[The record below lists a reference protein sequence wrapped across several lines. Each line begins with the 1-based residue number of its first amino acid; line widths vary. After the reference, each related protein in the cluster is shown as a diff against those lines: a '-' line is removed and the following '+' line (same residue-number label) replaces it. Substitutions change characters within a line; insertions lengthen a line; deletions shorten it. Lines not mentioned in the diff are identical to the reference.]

1 MSLDKEKI
9 KELFEASVR
18 AERVNFIRRFYSVLK
33 LSIAILNFIWSDKNK
48 NDFSLSSKARLNILN
63 NNFDEMILLENSISK
78 NRHVSNVAISGP
90 YGSGK
95 SSFLDTFKAAFSE
108 HKYINLSL
116 ANFLEAD
123 GKIHDLNEEKMK
135 LLEES
140 IVQHILYK
148 EKPSKTSLS
157 RIQRIPFIS
166 IRDKFLFSMLV
177 LVFVPVFY
185 WQSVRIGIIENATVQ
200 KIISS
205 ELMDNYGAL
214 IDIVSVIFCFI
225 FLYYISE
232 NVLSFDLKR
241 VFVKKAGISDGDN
254 KSPLNAYLD
263 EIIYFFHK
271 TKYDVVIFEDLDRFG
286 SVRIFT
292 KLREVNS
299 IINESSFMSN
309 RKVSFIYA
317 VKDDLLSSQERT
329 KFFDLII
336 PIIPVVSYRT
346 SSAALRKELEELKS
360 RKEEVIF
367 SERFVN
373 NICVFINDMRVIK
386 NIAHEYGVYFNK
398 LNGGESNHEK
408 ILGMIAFKNV
418 SPSEYGDLLHGKGE
432 IKYFFD
438 CLSVSKTNYVNR
450 LLLELRS
457 LEEEK
462 NKYLN
467 SKKFVFKEFVIGLLY
482 KSVSEVTSFSNIRT
496 IHLDYDE
503 YSLESF
509 LSDEKIIEKII
520 ESKRQYVKRLNYN
533 SYNGGE
539 DIGLKKELLRR
550 SKNIPVEV
558 SAIGKDVDDQILSM
572 NRRIEEISLE
582 ISETKS
588 KKISEF
594 INIYPF
600 EKIIADIPEEKQSFK
615 WLNGQAPSALL
626 VRYLIS
632 SGHLGEDYQ
641 NFTSEFIEGYLT
653 VYEVSLISQMKAK
666 VGISPRDKFEKIEY
680 VLKELE
686 PSDFSYLGN
695 FNFQIVSALFDSGV
709 ELKNYLS
716 EIKKS
721 AKLSPKEFL
730 DNLLDMYS
738 EDNDMYSGAFI
749 NEFIDYET
757 DFFAT
762 LLESYDRSNSVIK
775 LAFSKLESE
784 VKKNLFDKLGD
795 KTVDRMALTEDLS
808 NLFSSY
814 GDVDLINHLDVK
826 FTSISYADDDTLNE
840 VVRLKMYTFS
850 NSNMSIIASRILGE
864 SKFSYTLITSRDD
877 DFSSYIKEYIE
888 EDFDLFFDEFY
899 YECDHI
905 YESEDFIVCAS
916 KYLRDDNL
924 EALASKSETFISD
937 FRKLE
942 SVPLA
947 LSYFLKHKKLFIKDL
962 IVDDFINFSVENS
975 IQEDAFDFLSRSDRE
990 YKVTAEAII
999 KNYSYINNI
1008 IVFLLPLPPIEALK
1022 LNADIFNQIAN
1033 SRKIDFSD
1041 NEGLK
1046 KMLSDLI
1053 NESRVNEISVLI
1065 DVYESEIYSILLG
1078 FDIPNEL
1085 IIDIFNEV
1093 KDKVSFVEL
1102 FVFKNDGYYDDNEI
1116 FTRIFMEV
1124 FSEIPLS
1131 CYTKYELNEGFYSR
1145 ILNSKEIK
1153 NENIIEL
1160 VVVNTVA
1167 NSFLDESRFH
1177 RLVSLCGIEDK
1188 ISGPG
1193 IKSVDDSNFIIGDVL
1208 KYLEEANYVSKV
1220 KHTKSGTYT
1229 FYTRKV

>member
-9 KELFEASVR
+9 KELFEANDK

-33 LSIAILNFIWSDKNK
+33 LSIAILNFTWSDKFK
-48 NDFSLSSKARLNILN
+48 NDFSLSSKARLNILK
-63 NNFDEMILLENSISK
+63 NNFDEIILLENSILK

-95 SSFLDTFKAAFSE
+95 SSFLDTFKATFSE

-123 GKIHDLNEEKMK
+123 GTVHDLNEEKMK

-148 EKPSKTSLS
+148 ENPSKTSLS

-166 IRDKFLFSMLV
+166 FLDKFLFSMLIV
-177 LVFVPVFY
+177 IFAPLFY
-185 WQSVRIGIIENATVQ
+185 WQSVRIGFVENTKIQ
-200 KIISS
+200 KIITS
-205 ELMDNYGAL
+205 EFINNYGVL
-214 IDIVSVIFCFI
+214 IDVVSVIFFFVFI
-225 FLYYISE
+225 YYISE

-299 IINESSFMSN
+299 IINESSFMKN

-317 VKDDLLSSQERT
+317 VRDDLLSSQERT

-346 SSAALRKELEELKS
+346 SSAALRNELEELKT
-360 RKEEVIF
+360 RKDNIIF

-398 LNGGESNHEK
+398 LNGNESNHEK
-408 ILGMIAFKNV
+408 ILGMITFKNV
-418 SPSEYGDLLHGKGE
+418 SPNKYGELLHGEGE
-432 IKYFFD
+432 VKYFFD
-438 CLSVSKTNYVNR
+438 CLGVSKRNYIER
-450 LLLELRS
+450 LALDIEA
-457 LEEEK
+457 LEEDKE
-462 NKYLN
+462 KYLN
-467 SKKFVFKEFVIGLLY
+467 SKKFVFKEFVLGLLY
-482 KSVSEVTSFSNIRT
+482 KSISEITSFSNIQHIR
-496 IHLDYDE
+496 LDFVQYD
-503 YSLESF
+503 LEGF
-509 LSDEKIIEKII
+509 LSDEEIIEKII
-520 ESKRQYVKRLNYN
+520 RSDKQYFKRINNNY
-533 SYNGGE
+533 SQRE
-539 DIGLKKELLRR
+539 EEFHLKKELLKR

-558 SAIGKDVDDQILSM
+558 SAIGKNIDDKVIAI
-572 NRRIEEISLE
+572 NRKIEDIMLE

-588 KKISEF
+588 KKISDF
-594 INIYPF
+594 LNVFPF
-600 EKIIADIPEEKQSFK
+600 EEVLKDNPEEQQSFK
-615 WLNGQAPSALL
+615 WLNGQDPSALL
-626 VRYLIS
+626 VRYLIA

-653 VYEVSLISQMKAK
+653 VYEVSLISKMKAK

-695 FNFQIVSALFDSGV
+695 FNFQIVSALFDSEV

-716 EIKKS
+716 EMKKS

-749 NEFIDYET
+749 NKFINYES
-757 DFFAT
+757 DFFVS
-762 LLESYDRSNSVIK
+762 LLESYDRSNSLIK
-775 LAFSKLESE
+775 LAFLQLERG
-784 VKKNLFDKLGD
+784 VKKVLFDKLGD

-808 NLFSSY
+808 NLFFSY
-814 GDVDLINHLDVK
+814 RDLDLIKNLDVN
-826 FTSISYADDDTLNE
+826 FTSISYADDDILSE

-850 NSNMSIIASRILGE
+850 NKNMSTIASNLLGE
-864 SKFSYTLITSRDD
+864 SQFSYALISSRDD
-877 DFSSYIKEYIE
+877 DVSSYIKEYIE
-888 EDFDLFFDEFY
+888 EDFNLFFDEFY
-899 YECDHI
+899 SDCDRI
-905 YESEDFIVCAS
+905 YENEDFIVHAS

-924 EALASKSETFISD
+924 ETLASKSEIFISD

-947 LSYFLKHKKLFIKDL
+947 LSYFLKHKKLSIKDL

-1022 LNADIFNQIAN
+1022 LNADVFNQIAT

-1041 NEGLK
+1041 NEGLE

-1085 IIDIFNEV
+1085 MIDIFNEV

-1102 FVFKNDGYYDDNEI
+1102 FVFKNDGYYDDDEI

-1167 NSFLDESRFH
+1167 NSFLDESRFY

-1193 IKSVDDSNFIIGDVL
+1193 IKSVDDSDFIIGDVL
-1208 KYLEEANYVSKV
+1208 NYLEEANYVSKV
-1220 KHTKSGTYT
+1220 KHTNSGTYT